1 MAIMKVKLI
10 NGEQQFIRYR
20 TLRAARLAAMI
31 LNRPG
36 NAIVYAWA
44 YRSVL

>member
-1 MAIMKVKLI
+1 MGILKLKLA
-10 NGEQQFIRYR
+10 NGELQFIRYR

-44 YRSVL
+44 YRSAI